1 VLKRALLI
9 LLVAA
14 TSMTL
19 ACVPGVADD
28 DSDNDVKVVNEGGG
42 SWSGR
47 ATWGDALE
55 HGKKGG
61 GHKRTSVRRVK
72 RLVRRVD
79 SKVLAVATTIMCR
92 EARDAFISCKAAPTA
107 GKPVKRAQVRR
118 DLDGIARMLVTRIK
132 LPSARPLV
140 GPDPAVNEW
149 KMVAVGYPLWLWTA
163 GPVVVT
169 DRVRAFGV
177 TFRLRAR
184 WVSTRF
190 EMGDGHSVLCTRMR
204 PYRSGVRPGSRAP
217 DCGYVYGRAS
227 LPGGSFTVRATT
239 SWRVG
244 WSALGMSGSVPA
256 SLSGSRV
263 LPVGELNALVVR

>member
-1 VLKRALLI
+1 MRLRFLL
-9 LLVAA
+9 
-14 TSMTL
+14 TL
-19 ACVPGVADD
+19 AVVVSLMPLPLPAYAEGTTDVVDSGNRTFTGTHTVVPEA
-28 DSDNDVKVVNEGGG
+28 
-42 SWSGR
+42 
-47 ATWGDALE
+47 ALG
-55 HGKKGG
+55 HKKGVSR
-61 GHKRTSVRRVK
+61 KARKARVK

-92 EARDAFISCKAAPTA
+92 EARDAFISCRAAPKA

-118 DLDGIARMLVTRIK
+118 DLDAIARVLVARIR
-132 LPSARPLV
+132 LPDPRPLV

-190 EMGDGHSVLCTRMR
+190 EMGDGHTVLCRRMR